1 MYSVKSRL
9 VASPFLWHIKFK
21 QAVTQSSSW
30 LQFIS
35 TTQQNAASAKSLD
48 EDASGKLAFVVEDQ
62 KHKKKPR
69 KKYESHN
76 NFQRRQAQDL
86 LKIRDNF
93 SSASALKSN
102 ENLMEENALEKWHRF
117 KDTEYDKIFRQ
128 SRNLLQDDSEDE
140 YYFFRN
146 GNLKDANVKLS
157 STPEDI
163 DQRLHIE
170 FPLQSDAKKS
180 GVKLQSPDVYRTF
193 PLLKN
198 KHEDVTGDKGDRRE
212 EKFVEISLAKRH
224 KPQYYGQ
231 QMKMLCKENKLLEA
245 LRILEEEMSSVGVKP
260 NSYCYNVL
268 IGACGRVGYTKKA
281 FQLYS
286 QMKKRGLTPKHVV
299 FTSLFNACAN
309 SPWPFTDGL
318 QRATKLH
325 KQLMENGIILNNT
338 SSHAMIKAFGRC
350 GDINTAFQIVD
361 EMVYKGLLITTESL
375 NFLLQA
381 CITHQEAGF
390 RHALLVWRKMR
401 ELKLSPDIYSYNLL
415 VQCIKECQAGDPQ
428 LTSQLL
434 QETPS
439 PSMTVK
445 GTQKPKINGEHT
457 EEILQIESKKKPSER
472 ESKAH
477 IEADRYVKSGENSD
491 SLIEPEYTVIEVKRK
506 MENAQGDQ
514 QVLPDLLGRKMTVG
528 NVIGLSSLQQP
539 KDRLALVGGPVG
551 IFKHMAED
559 NVKPDIRTV
568 AQILE
573 SLPADTQTE
582 EALLDSMKNIGIVP
596 DCQFCNMLI
605 RRRSFRRDTSAAKE
619 VLDYMQKYHLVPDL
633 ITLGCLALGYHRL
646 HDAKNFLKDMDS
658 LGFKPN
664 LEIMTSLVKN
674 SLVKTDYYFTV
685 EMLFE
690 MRDRNIVP
698 DECLINILEKARK
711 RARDMILKSEE
722 DGDNFKQKNKLK
734 GMRLFLLEYKNW
746 LKASSMQLPDHPWA
760 QYRAEIGRAHV

>member
-9 VASPFLWHIKFK
+9 VTSPFLWHIKFK
-21 QAVTQSSSW
+21 QAVTQPSSW

-35 TTQQNAASAKSLD
+35 TTQQNADAAKSLD
-48 EDASGKLAFVVEDQ
+48 QDASGKLAFVADQ
-62 KHKKKPR
+62 KHRKKPSH

-76 NFQRRQAQDL
+76 NFQGSHSQNL

-93 SSASALKSN
+93 ISSSALKSS
-102 ENLMEENALEKWHRF
+102 ENLLEDNALEKWHRF
-117 KDTEYDKIFRQ
+117 KDVEYEKILKQ

-146 GNLKDANVKLS
+146 GNLKDSNEKSS
-157 STPEDI
+157 STPEG
-163 DQRLHIE
+163 IE
-170 FPLQSDAKKS
+170 FPPASDAKKS
-180 GVKLQSPDVYRTF
+180 GLKLQNPDTYGTF
-193 PLLKN
+193 PPMKN
-198 KHEDVTGDKGDRRE
+198 EHEEIKEDEGDRRE
-212 EKFVEISLAKRH
+212 EKFEETRLAKRH

-231 QMKMLCKENKLLEA
+231 QMKMLCKEKKLVEA
-245 LRILEEEMSSVGVKP
+245 LKILEEEMPSVGAKP

-268 IGACGRVGYTKKA
+268 IGACGRAGYTKKA

-309 SPWPFTDGL
+309 SPWPLTDGL
-318 QRATKLH
+318 QRATKLS
-325 KQLMENGIILNNT
+325 KQLMENGVILNST
-338 SSHAMIKAFGRC
+338 TSHAMIKAFGRC
-350 GDINTAFQIVD
+350 GDIKTAFQIVD
-361 EMVYKGLLITTESL
+361 EMVDKGLLITTESL

-381 CITHQEAGF
+381 CITHQAAGF

-415 VQCIKECQAGDPQ
+415 VRCIKECQAGDPQ

-439 PSMTVK
+439 PSMVVR
-445 GTQKPKINGEHT
+445 GNQKPKINGEHT
-457 EEILQIESKKKPSER
+457 EKVLHIESKKEPSES
-472 ESKAH
+472 ESKAC
-477 IEADRYVKSGENSD
+477 IETDRGVQSGENSI
-491 SLIEPEYTVIEVKRK
+491 SLIEPEYTVIEVKRN
-506 MENAQGDQ
+506 MENAQADQ

-528 NVIGLSSLQQP
+528 NVIGLRSLQQP
-539 KDRLALVGGPVG
+539 EDRLALVGGPVS

-568 AQILE
+568 TQMLE
-573 SLPADTQTE
+573 SLPADTQAE

-596 DCQFCNMLI
+596 DIQFYNMLI

-619 VLDYMQKYHLVPDL
+619 VLDFMQEHHLVPDL
-633 ITLGCLALGYHRL
+633 ITFGCLALGCHRL

-658 LGFKPN
+658 LGFRPN

-674 SLVKTDYYFTV
+674 GLVKTDYYFTL

-690 MRDRNIVP
+690 IRDRNIVP
-698 DECLINILEKARK
+698 DEHLINILEKARK
-711 RARDMILKSEE
+711 RARDIVLKSEE
-722 DGDNFKQKNKLK
+722 DGDNFEQKNRLK

-746 LKASSMQLPDHPWA
+746 LKASNIQLPDHPWA
-760 QYRAEIGRAHV
+760 QYRAASTNQR